1 MPIFSCKN
9 CVPPKR
15 HPGCHGTCP
24 EYLGEKE
31 TYEFHM
37 EEYRKQH
44 NLSNAIYAQ
53 RGRAVQRAMK
63 HRRKG
68 KYYEQ

>member
-1 MPIFSCKN
+1 MPILCCKD

-31 TYEFHM
+31 AYDVQM
-37 EEYRKQH
+37 KEYRKEH

-53 RGRAVQRAMK
+53 RGLAVRRAMK

-68 KYYEQ
+68 RYCEQ